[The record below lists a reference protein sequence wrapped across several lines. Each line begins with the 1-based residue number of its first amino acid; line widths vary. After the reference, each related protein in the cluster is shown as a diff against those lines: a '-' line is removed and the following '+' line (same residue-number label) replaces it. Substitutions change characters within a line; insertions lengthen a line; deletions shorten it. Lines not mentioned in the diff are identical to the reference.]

1 MAFAD
6 ELEAFKHSLGYL
18 ESRNNYDA
26 TGPYTGARYG
36 RAKGRYQIMSAIYPA
51 WAKEAGVDP
60 ADYSPAAQERVA
72 TKKMTDYYR
81 QFGSWDLVAVAWF
94 AGPGRAAQA
103 KKKGI
108 ASVGGLKDMLGTSV
122 ATYAEKVMSGMS
134 RRPVNPTQADHQAN
148 ERRRPVNPRQADHL
162 AGVRAG
168 SRTWATGPDESGMGA
183 PTGGGVSTLSAT
195 EPVMTPM
202 EEQTQADQINSDGFA
217 QILSSIS
224 AAASSRGGQILDLK
238 NFLGL
243 PEPEQPISTVE
254 PPAPAEAAQ
263 QPQETEAAPVA
274 DGPMAPPPKH
284 KGFAGLTDTAK
295 VGSQQLLGAFPGL
308 RFTSG
313 LRDPAH
319 NASVGGV
326 KNSKHLT
333 GQASDFAGSK
343 EEMAR
348 AAEWAKARGAKVLV
362 HDSGS
367 GLHLH
372 IEWP

>member
-36 RAKGRYQIMSAIYPA
+36 RARGRFQIMSAIYPA

-122 ATYAEKVMSGMS
+122 ASYAEKVMSGMS
-134 RRPVNPTQADHQAN
+134 KRPVNPTQADHQAN

-162 AGVRAG
+162 ADSQKEPVTPG
-168 SRTWATGPDESGMGA
+168 STSDWVDESGMEEAAGLTATLVPAA
-183 PTGGGVSTLSAT
+183 PAA
-195 EPVMTPM
+195 TPM
-202 EEQTQADQINSDGFA
+202 EMQTAADQMNADGLA
-217 QILSSIS
+217 QILGTIS
-224 AAASSRGGQILDLK
+224 QAASSRGGGQILDLK

-243 PEPEQPISTVE
+243 PPSE
-254 PPAPAEAAQ
+254 PAPVTIADAPSSSEVG
-263 QPQETEAAPVA
+263 ETEPVQP
-274 DGPMAPPPKH
+274 DGPVAPPPEH
-284 KGFAGLTDTAK
+284 DGFDGLAETAK
-295 VGSQQLLGAFPGL
+295 AGTQQLLGAFPGL
-308 RFTSG
+308 TFTSG

-319 NASVGGV
+319 NASVGGA

-333 GQASDFAGSK
+333 GQATDFVGT
-343 EEMAR
+343 EDEMQ
-348 AAEWAKARGAKVLV
+348 AAASWAKARGAKVLV
-362 HDSGS
+362 HNSGS
-367 GLHLH
+367 GRHLH